1 MRITY
6 KFSQVLVWFIYFAQ
20 FLFSVIDFC
29 LPNGIFLS
37 FLMTYRYFLCTKIQF
52 CLYIQIKLLKR
63 VLKISRCF
71 MIVHGITIHQRPCN
85 EREWMQRTTC
95 HRTAFNYQAQSVKKT
110 LESPGITKKMK
121 QIYQKRKPTTRF
133 MQKQLG
139 KKQLWQKVHR
149 CIFPSGILV
158 FVRE

>member
-52 CLYIQIKLLKR
+52 CLYTQIKLLKR

-71 MIVHGITIHQRPCN
+71 MIVHGITIHQKPCN

-110 LESPGITKKMK
+110 LESPGITKKWNK
-121 QIYQKRKPTTRF
+121 SIKRENQRHDLCKNN
-133 MQKQLG
+133 
-139 KKQLWQKVHR
+139 
-149 CIFPSGILV
+149 
-158 FVRE
+158 